1 MIKKISNNGV
11 IPLERIEHKI
21 NLIRNLKVML
31 DNDLAHLYGVPV
43 KQINQ
48 QVKRNI
54 DRFPSDFMFQLSA
67 GEYESLRSQIVTL
80 KKVGTHYKTSSLRAG
95 ELKCLLRIIK
105 LFAFKKDNRMN
116 KS

>member
-95 ELKCLLRIIK
+95 ELKCL
-105 LFAFKKDNRMN
+105 
-116 KS
+116 